1 MNYAATYEGYGQPSL
16 SSQLTFPVAPFLK
29 KYVHSVFDDLQQARQ
44 AVQALH
50 DAGYDARSVHLMQ
63 GQEFVAAVEQRHQQ
77 QSRLLET
84 LMRFFSS
91 TDDGFFGDVYL
102 QEARRGHHILAVH
115 LPRAEHVLHVR
126 DLLVP
131 YQARLIKYVGT
142 WAVTDLPSRS

>member
-1 MNYAATYEGYGQPSL
+1 M
-16 SSQLTFPVAPFLK
+16 
-29 KYVHSVFDDLQQARQ
+29 FDDLQQARQ

-50 DAGYDARSVHLMQ
+50 DAGYDARSVYLVQ
-63 GQEFVAAVEQRHQQ
+63 GQEFVAAVEQRQQQ
-77 QSRLLET
+77 QSHLLEM

-102 QEARRGHHILAVH
+102 QEARRGYHILAVH
-115 LPRAEHVLHVR
+115 LPRTEQVEQVR

-142 WAVTDLPSRS
+142 WAVSDLSSSS